1 MDEFLRWSEGM
12 VTFALVLVTLALA
25 CEHRRNW
32 PQWRSVLLWLALF
45 GGTYRLLESVIG
57 NFVFYLAALFAC
69 ALSYTLVF
77 QRGAFYHRVCLCVV
91 GIFSIVAIKS
101 LVLSARALFSGAS
114 EAGMAGMTPVDYLL
128 FYLTY
133 LLCAAYLV
141 RFYPD
146 KQTHLPPRYWVLFS
160 AATAFSAVMI
170 YLSVEFS
177 MSTSISAALSTMLY
191 LVNLGLILL
200 IYYLTYLVSE
210 NYARVLHAQAVEQRH
225 QIQIQQLQQTSDMID
240 RVRRERHELKNTY
253 FYIGGLV
260 KAKRYDELEHYLD
273 TELSARTSGMEEFQ
287 TGNTLVDF
295 LLTQKV
301 NEARQKN
308 IRIMTSVAPLSKLF
322 VQEEDLCALLAN
334 LLDNAIEAS
343 MDRQDGDVQL
353 FLDWVKGYLRVR
365 VRNRAEEAVL
375 RENPS
380 LCTTKED
387 RERHGIGL
395 PVVRSIA
402 AKYQGD
408 FDTRWENGYFCA
420 TVMLLSVDRNCST
433 CSRNS

>member
-1 MDEFLRWSEGM
+1 MTDFLRWSEGI
-12 VTFALVLVTLALA
+12 VTFALVLVTLVMT
-25 CEHRRNW
+25 CEHRRRW
-32 PQWRSVLLWLALF
+32 PQWCSVLLWLVLF
-45 GGTYRLLESVIG
+45 GGTYRLLESATG
-57 NFVFYLAALFAC
+57 SFVFYLAALFAC

-77 QRGAFYHRVCLCVV
+77 QRGALYHRICLGVV
-91 GIFSIVAIKS
+91 SIFSIVTIKS
-101 LVLSARALFSGAS
+101 LVMSLHSLLSGVS
-114 EAGMAGMTPVDYLL
+114 EMGTMAMTSLDYLL
-128 FYLTY
+128 FYLAY
-133 LLCAAYLV
+133 LLCAAYLA

-146 KQTHLPPRYWVLFS
+146 KQTHLPPRYWILFS
-160 AATAFSAVMI
+160 AATVFSAIMV

-177 MSTSISAALSTMLY
+177 MSTPISAAFSAALY

-200 IYYLTYLVSE
+200 IYYLTYLVLE
-210 NYARVLHAQAVEQRH
+210 NYAKVLHAQAVEQRQ
-225 QIQIQQLQQTSDMID
+225 QIQIQQLQQTSDMIE

-253 FYIGGLV
+253 FYIDGLV

-308 IRIMTSVAPLSKLF
+308 IRVMTSVAPLSKLT
-322 VQEEDLCALLAN
+322 VREEDLCALLAN

-343 MDRQDGDVQL
+343 VGRSDGDVQL
-353 FLDWVKGYLRVR
+353 FLDRVKGYLRIR
-365 VRNRAEEAVL
+365 VRNRADEMVL

-380 LCTTKED
+380 LRTTKED

-395 PVVRSIA
+395 SVVRSIT
-402 AKYQGD
+402 AKYQGSFEAQWD
-408 FDTRWENGYFCA
+408 NGYFCA
-420 TVMLLSVDRNCST
+420 TAMLLAN
-433 CSRNS
+433 

>member
-1 MDEFLRWSEGM
+1 MAEFLRWSEGM

-25 CEHRRNW
+25 CEHRRNR

-45 GGTYRLLESVIG
+45 GGTYRMLESVIG

-77 QRGAFYHRVCLCVV
+77 QRGALYHRVCLSVV
-91 GIFSIVAIKS
+91 SIFSIVTIKS
-101 LVLSARALFSGAS
+101 LGLSARALLSGAS
-114 EAGMAGMTPVDYLL
+114 EAGMAVMTPVDYLL

-133 LLCAAYLV
+133 LLCAAYLA

-160 AATAFSAVMI
+160 AATVFSAIMV

-177 MSTSISAALSTMLY
+177 MSTPISAAFSAALY

-210 NYARVLHAQAVEQRH
+210 NYAKVLHAQAVEQRQ

-253 FYIGGLV
+253 FYIDGLV
-260 KAKRYDELEHYLD
+260 KTGRYEELERYLD
-273 TELSARTSGMEEFQ
+273 TELNARVISMEEFQ
-287 TGNTLVDF
+287 TGNALVDL

-301 NEARQKN
+301 GEARQKGVH
-308 IRIMTSVAPLSKLF
+308 IMTSVTLPPELLVKG
-322 VQEEDLCALLAN
+322 EDLCALLAN

-343 MDRQDGDVQL
+343 MGRSDGDVQL
-353 FLDWVKGYLRVR
+353 FLDRVKGYLRIR
-365 VRNRAEEAVL
+365 VRNRADETVL
-375 RENPS
+375 RKNPS
-380 LCTTKED
+380 LRTTKQD

-395 PVVRSIA
+395 SVVRSIT
-402 AKYQGD
+402 AKYQGNFEAQWD
-408 FDTRWENGYFCA
+408 NGYFCA
-420 TVMLLSVDRNCST
+420 TAMLLSN
-433 CSRNS
+433 

>member
-1 MDEFLRWSEGM
+1 MM
-12 VTFALVLVTLALA
+12 
-25 CEHRRNW
+25 
-32 PQWRSVLLWLALF
+32 
-45 GGTYRLLESVIG
+45 
-57 NFVFYLAALFAC
+57 
-69 ALSYTLVF
+69 
-77 QRGAFYHRVCLCVV
+77 
-91 GIFSIVAIKS
+91 
-101 LVLSARALFSGAS
+101 
-114 EAGMAGMTPVDYLL
+114 PVDYLL
-128 FYLTY
+128 FYLIY
-133 LLCAAYLV
+133 LLCAAYLA

-146 KQTHLPPRYWVLFS
+146 KKTYLPPRYWILFS
-160 AATAFSAVMI
+160 ASTVFSAVI
-170 YLSVEFS
+170 VYLSVEFS
-177 MSTSISAALSTMLY
+177 MSTSISAAFSATLY

-210 NYARVLHAQAVEQRH
+210 NYAKVLRSQAVEQRQ
-225 QIQIQQLQQTSDMID
+225 QIQIQQLQQTSDMIE

-253 FYIGGLV
+253 FYIDGLV
-260 KAKRYDELEHYLD
+260 KSKRYDELEHYLD

-308 IRIMTSVAPLSKLF
+308 IRIMTSVAPLSKLS

-343 MDRQDGDVQL
+343 MGRPDGDVQL

-365 VRNRAEEAVL
+365 VRNRAEEAAL

-387 RERHGIGL
+387 REHHGIGL
-395 PVVRSIA
+395 SVVRSIA
-402 AKYQGD
+402 AKYQGN
-408 FDTRWENGYFCA
+408 FDARWENGYFCA
-420 TVMLLSVDRNCST
+420 TAMLLAN
-433 CSRNS
+433 